1 MCTYFF
7 KLYIGYIYIYIEI
20 SDEVL
25 SVDMKV
31 IHYICIVLL

>member
-7 KLYIGYIYIYIEI
+7 KLYIGYIYIEI